1 MISKFKQFNTA
12 ANRILDRYDRYVYN
26 RWTKL
31 PNFNKLMIWNGLGF
45 MVMAGCVVHYIVGYA
60 IAGLILIQIR
70 MYIEEARRHI
80 VREF

>member
-1 MISKFKQFNTA
+1 
-12 ANRILDRYDRYVYN
+12 
-26 RWTKL
+26 
-31 PNFNKLMIWNGLGF
+31 MIWNGLGF